1 MSSPPGAQAV
11 IRAIRLLKTFAER
24 QREWSLKELV
34 DSSGLNKTTVFRLL
48 SALESE
54 GLLERSEQNHYR
66 LGPEMIA
73 LGGWAIQH
81 NDLLLTA
88 EPILREFGASINERV
103 TLEQPV
109 INPDG
114 SRSMLMLTQ
123 MKSSHLINIDQIYGT
138 RLPIHATSTGKAYL
152 AFLPEDEQWE
162 SLHGRLEEITPT
174 TITQKKVLI
183 QELVAIRQRGYATAL
198 GELEE
203 GLMAAGAPIFDHTGR
218 PVAAISVEGPESRI
232 DESRLHALALQLIQT
247 AKLISGRLGHRASD
261 ESMPLS

>member
-1 MSSPPGAQAV
+1 M
-11 IRAIRLLKTFAER
+11 RAIRLLKTFAER

-34 DSSGLNKTTVFRLL
+34 ESSGLNKTTVFRLL

-88 EPILREFGASINERV
+88 EPILRRFGASINERV

-123 MKSSHLINIDQIYGT
+123 IKSSHLINIDQIYGT

-152 AFLPEDEQWE
+152 AFLPADEQRE
-162 SLHGRLEEITPT
+162 ILQGRLEKITET
-174 TITQKKVLI
+174 TITEAERLLG
-183 QELVAIRQRGYATAL
+183 ELSEIRQLGYATAI
-198 GELEE
+198 GELED
-203 GLMAAGAPIFDHTGR
+203 GLMAAGTPIFDHTGR
-218 PVAAISVEGPESRI
+218 PVAAISVEGPENRI
-232 DESRLHALALQLIQT
+232 DRERLHLLAVQLKKT
-247 AKLISGRLGHRASD
+247 AYEISARFGYKAG
-261 ESMPLS
+261 EQ